1 MNIDIK
7 IENPLSGGQ
16 TKDDNT
22 LPCCKRSCKRSWTDI
37 SEVAALIV
45 FILNVCSPGFGTF
58 CAGIIDKQ
66 GLRDSG
72 TERRSQA
79 MLTGFLQFLLTPVML
94 IGWIWSILHG
104 FRLYRLY

>member
-22 LPCCKRSCKRSWTDI
+22 LPCCKRSWTDI
-37 SEVAALIV
+37 SEIAALIV

-66 GLRDSG
+66 GLNV
-72 TERRSQA
+72 EA

-104 FRLYRLY
+104 FRLY